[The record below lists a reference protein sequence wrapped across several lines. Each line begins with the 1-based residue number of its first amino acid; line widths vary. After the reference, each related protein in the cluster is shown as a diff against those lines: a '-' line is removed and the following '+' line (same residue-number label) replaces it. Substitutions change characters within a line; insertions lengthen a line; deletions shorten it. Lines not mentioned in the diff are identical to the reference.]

1 MVVVKSVKV
10 TPLPDGTIESTA
22 VVTVANGDKVTSG
35 DVGLAYI
42 SAIKAVIPTTAGH
55 VLGGAEITNPGSVNN
70 EVTLTLY
77 SLTANADSLVAA
89 GSADWIIV
97 AAQI

>member
-10 TPLPDGTIESTA
+10 TPREDGTIESVA

-35 DVGLAYI
+35 DLGLAYI
-42 SAIKAVIPTTAGH
+42 SVVKAVTPTVAGH
-55 VLGGAEITNPGSVNN
+55 VLGGAAVTNPGSVNN
-70 EVTLTLY
+70 DVTLTLY

-89 GSADWIIV
+89 GSADWVIV
-97 AAQI
+97 AEQI